1 MQTKIVQ
8 SGQLSKAKNR
18 NPSSEYLVADNS
30 GGVMIKVNNQ
40 LF

>member
-1 MQTKIVQ
+1 MQTNIVQ
-8 SGQLSKAKNR
+8 SGQLSKATNR
-18 NPSSEYLVADNS
+18 NPFSEYLVADNN